1 MNHMPFLG
9 IPPRWIIGFFALF
22 HTSVGSLAVGLAF
35 IVVVVQII
43 GFRKRTYRYDLF
55 AKRTQ
60 LFHVCIY
67 NIGTINAIGLVF
79 ALSGLFPQFWAHIM
93 NNFFWPFVI
102 EEFLFLL
109 LATTLTFHYFFW
121 DKLWGHKRMHI
132 LLGSLMIPFFFL
144 QINIINSIGGFMMT
158 PGYGEAEATLR
169 SGIIGYDFKSLYN
182 PSFLMLQ
189 LHRSFAS
196 ISYAGFFMAG
206 WCGIRLYTTK
216 VKEKIRYY
224 EDCGL
229 LSFNIAF
236 ASLLSLPVIGYF
248 YSHVLK
254 TEAPDAFWNIMLG
267 RGDVHVG
274 GVDIWWLKHLIV
286 AAMLGAALG
295 LYSRMSRAK
304 ETTSL
309 PAVLVYGISGFYLM
323 FYVAMGMV
331 MTWAFFFWTVTL
343 AVGSALLG
351 RHMVS
356 FHKGSG
362 KAIFLYMGILSFTT
376 VMLGGYAREA
386 GRPRFVERIAN
397 TNEVYVPE
405 ERQQYLF
412 LPIKPED
419 IEGMPARPPEADAA
433 QLIRRHCVR
442 CHGLDR
448 LRAYP
453 RDDWDRVVRV
463 MRIYGTRISDTEAA
477 KITAHLAEGKTY

>member
-1 MNHMPFLG
+1 MTHLPFAG
-9 IPPRWIIGFFALF
+9 IPAKDVIAFFGLF
-22 HTSVGSLAVGLAF
+22 HTSVGSLAIGLAF
-35 IVVVVQII
+35 IVTVAQIL
-43 GFRKRTYRYDLF
+43 GYQKRNMRYDLF

-60 LFHVCIY
+60 LFHICIY
-67 NIGTINAIGLVF
+67 NVGTVNAIGLVF
-79 ALSGLFPQFWAHIM
+79 ALSGLFPQFWTHIM

-121 DKLWGHKRMHI
+121 EHMWGHKRIHI
-132 LLGSLMIPFFFL
+132 VLGALLVPFFFL
-144 QINIINSIGGFMMT
+144 QIYIINAIGGFMVT
-158 PGYGEAEATLR
+158 PGYQEAEATLR
-169 SGIIGYDFKSLYN
+169 SGIIGYDLRSLYN

-206 WCGIRLYTTK
+206 WCGIKLYLTRI
-216 VKEKIRYY
+216 KEKKEYY
-224 EDCGL
+224 EDVGM

-254 TEAPDAFWNIMLG
+254 NSAPDAFWNLMLG

-274 GVDIWWLKHLIV
+274 GVDIWWLKHILV

-295 LYSRMSRAK
+295 LYSRMSRSQQGV
-304 ETTSL
+304 SL

-331 MTWAFFFWTVTL
+331 MTWAFFFWTL
-343 AVGSALLG
+343 IFAVGSALLG

-356 FHKGSG
+356 YHRGSG
-362 KAIFLYMGILSFTT
+362 KAIFLYMGILSFMT

-386 GRPRFVERIAN
+386 GRPRFVERISN
-397 TNEVYVPE
+397 TSQVYVPQ
-405 ERQQYLF
+405 EREQYLF
-412 LPIKPED
+412 VPVKPED
-419 IEGMPARPPEADAA
+419 IDQVTAVAPEAGDAA
-433 QLIRRHCVR
+433 LLRKHCSR

-448 LRAYP
+448 VRIYP
-453 RDDWDRVVRV
+453 NDDWERVIRV
-463 MRIYGTRISDTEAA
+463 MRIYGTRLTDEEAG
-477 KITAHLAEGKTY
+477 KIVDHLKAGKEY

>member
-1 MNHMPFLG
+1 MMFGG
-9 IPPRWIIGFFALF
+9 IPAKWVIAFFGLF
-22 HTSVGSLAVGLAF
+22 HTSVGSLAIGIAF
-35 IVVVVQII
+35 VVLVSQII
-43 GFRKRTYRYDLF
+43 AYRKGIYRYDLF
-55 AKRTQ
+55 AKRCQ
-60 LFHVCIY
+60 LFQICIY

-79 ALSGLFPQFWAHIM
+79 VLSGLFPQFWVQIM
-93 NNFFWPFVI
+93 NHFFWPFVI
-102 EEFLFLL
+102 VEVLFLL

-121 DKLWGHKRMHI
+121 DKLWGHKKLHI
-132 LLGSLMIPFFFL
+132 LLGSFLIPFFFL
-144 QINIINSIGGFMMT
+144 QIYIINAIGGFMLT

-169 SGIIGYDFKSLYN
+169 SGIIGYDLRSLYN

-206 WCGIRLYTTK
+206 WCGSRLYTTK
-216 VKEKIRYY
+216 VKERIAYY

-254 TEAPDAFWNIMLG
+254 TEAPDAFWNLMLG
-267 RGDVHVG
+267 RGDVHLG
-274 GVDIWWLKHLIV
+274 AVDTWWLKHLIV

-295 LYSRMSRAK
+295 LYSRLSRGR
-304 ETTSL
+304 EGSPL
-309 PAVLVYGISGFYLM
+309 PAFLVYGISGFYLM

-362 KAIFLYMGILSFTT
+362 RSIFLYMGILSFLT

-386 GRPRFVERIAN
+386 GRPRFVERISN
-397 TNEVYVPE
+397 TNEVYVPA

-419 IEGMPARPPEADAA
+419 MESLPARPTEADAA
-433 QLIRRHCVR
+433 QLIRKHCSR

-448 LRAYP
+448 VRAYS
-453 RDDWDRVVRV
+453 RDDWGRVIRV
-463 MRIYGTRISDTEAA
+463 MRIYGTRLSDEEADR
-477 KITAHLAEGKTY
+477 ITAHLAEGKTY